1 MPTLIS
7 RIKRHDSSVLRL
19 LCLLTFLMG
28 APRLAETQVPPG
40 GTVLGQS
47 TRQNRPVETPSLPND
62 EQKNNM
68 LKEAYAKN
76 LEDLRKMQ
84 RLLWEVRTEVAKGS
98 PYVLPLQSIKKL
110 EEIEKLS
117 RTVRARMKVY

>member
-1 MPTLIS
+1 
-7 RIKRHDSSVLRL
+7 
-19 LCLLTFLMG
+19 MG
-28 APRLAETQVPPG
+28 APRFAETQAPPG
-40 GTVLGQS
+40 GTALGQS
-47 TRQNRPVETPSLPND
+47 SRQNRPAETPSLPSD

-84 RLLWEVRTEVAKGS
+84 RLLWEVRTEMAKGS

-110 EEIEKLS
+110 EEVEKLAK
-117 RTVRARMKVY
+117 TVRGRMKMQ

>member
-1 MPTLIS
+1 
-7 RIKRHDSSVLRL
+7 
-19 LCLLTFLMG
+19 
-28 APRLAETQVPPG
+28 
-40 GTVLGQS
+40 
-47 TRQNRPVETPSLPND
+47 
-62 EQKNNM
+62 M

-110 EEIEKLS
+110 EEVEKLS

>member
-1 MPTLIS
+1 MS
-7 RIKRHDSSVLRL
+7 
-19 LCLLTFLMG
+19 
-28 APRLAETQVPPG
+28 APRFAETQVTPG
-40 GTVLGQS
+40 GTVPGQS
-47 TRQNRPVETPSLPND
+47 SRQNRPVETPSLPND
-62 EQKNNM
+62 EQKNDM

-110 EEIEKLS
+110 EEVEKLS